1 VRFDAYA
8 KVWALVMIRERRQ
21 AVRVSF
27 TPETIRQMIRHED
40 DLRNQRL
47 TWLFTL
53 DGFLFATLGLVW
65 SGQHSTLL
73 IFALAAVG
81 VFIGLSAVGSMSVSK
96 KAIDELR
103 CESNPDSERVMGIE
117 QTRVGRG
124 TKLLYPWYVMPWV
137 MVVIWPAIA
146 VIHAVQFR

>member
-1 VRFDAYA
+1 
-8 KVWALVMIRERRQ
+8 
-21 AVRVSF
+21 VSF

-40 DLRNQRL
+40 DLRSQRL

-65 SGQHSTLL
+65 NDQHSTLL
-73 IFALAAVG
+73 IVALAAVG
-81 VFIGLSAVGSMSVSK
+81 VFIGLSAVGSMRVSRM
-96 KAIDELR
+96 AINELR
-103 CESNPDSERVMGIE
+103 EEDNPNKERVMGIE
-117 QTRVGRG
+117 RTTVGWG

-146 VIHAVQFR
+146 VIHAVQLR